1 MLILFK
7 LRIKSLF
14 LTFLSIGLTNIVL
27 PVKAAEKINFVYSP
41 LKFSLSVE
49 SLETFVET
57 GEITGNLKDYQPFI
71 QEKQFEQL
79 RNFLGKSYNLKQVN
93 LYKISRTSLAQDL
106 LKQLGKVI
114 STHSQ
119 YNGFYA
125 IRGAVLTAAGKND
138 SWTIIDVLKEFPTSE
153 IHISLEALLQL
164 RDEILF
170 YENYKQALEKA
181 IIIQANQQAETEDN
195 FFNFEQLADL
205 RNKGKYSFEKR
216 TISLKRDKFRQ
227 TQDGF
232 VNDYSFNVDFYLP
245 KNINQPAPVV
255 LISHGFGSVRQN
267 FTSLGEHLASYGFV
281 VAIPEHIG
289 SNLRYRKE
297 LLKGNLSSALS
308 PVEYLDRP
316 RDISFIIDEL
326 GQIVAEDPEW
336 SKILNLEEIGVIGDS
351 LGGTTALSLAGAP
364 LNIPRLRQECQQE
377 NVIVNS
383 ALILQCQ
390 ASNLPPTEYN
400 LKDSRVKAVI
410 SAHPLSSAIF
420 GPENMAK
427 IDIPI
432 LMSAGNN
439 DLVTPVVT
447 EQIHPFM
454 WLKNEQKHLLFY
466 QPGTHFSSSQPAAEF
481 TADYMP
487 EFIIGKN
494 RNITSRYFQGIAV
507 AFMAVYLRE
516 NKDYLP
522 YLSASYGNFI
532 SQTDEQL
539 NVNQIQK
546 LAQDNIIT
554 AYGNKNLPI
563 QINPDSVI
571 AKTTPQKEISIV
583 EEIKQTGI
591 LKLAY
596 PRNTEPFGY
605 LEKDGD
611 WVGFCDF
618 YGQNL
623 ANFLEKKLALATKL
637 KIVILPSN
645 LNNRFD
651 LVANGQ
657 AYLECG
663 PNTIVENNN
672 QINFSLPFFVT
683 GTYFLIPKTAVNDFN
698 PNLSLAKSKI
708 GVLKDTSTASF
719 FKQKYPEAQPV
730 YFEGLQATEEAI
742 AALKNQEISAIIDD
756 GILLESDLNNDEY
769 LANNYQIVP
778 RFPLFCNFYGLLL
791 PKYDPQWNDLINNSI
806 DQNFSVDKYFPPETH
821 TKLLEYVNYCLNY
834 D

>member
-1 MLILFK
+1 MMFSLG
-7 LRIKSLF
+7 IKSLF
-14 LTFLSIGLTNIVL
+14 LTCISIGLTNIAL
-27 PVKAAEKINFVYSP
+27 PIKAAEKINFVYSP
-41 LKFSLSVE
+41 LEFSLSVE

-57 GEITGNLKDYQPFI
+57 GEITGNLKDYQAFI
-71 QEKQFEQL
+71 DENQSEQL
-79 RNFLGKSYNLKQVN
+79 RSFLGKSYDLNQVS
-93 LYKISRTSLAQDL
+93 LYKISRTSLAKDL
-106 LKQLGKVI
+106 LKQLGKVV

-119 YNGFYA
+119 RNGFYA

-138 SWTIIDVLKEFPTSE
+138 SWTMIDVLKEFPTSE
-153 IHISLEALLQL
+153 IYVSLEALLQL

-181 IIIQANQQAETEDN
+181 IAFQANQQAESEN
-195 FFNFEQLADL
+195 SLNLEQLADL
-205 RNKGKYSFEKR
+205 RNKGQYTFEKK
-216 TISLKRDKFRQ
+216 TIPLERRELRK

-232 VNDYSFNVDFYLP
+232 VNEYSFDVDFYIPNNL
-245 KNINQPAPVV
+245 NQPAPVV

-267 FTSLGEHLASYGFV
+267 FTSVAKHFASYGFV
-281 VAIPEHIG
+281 VAVPEHIG
-289 SNLRYRKE
+289 SNLRYREE
-297 LLKGNLSSALS
+297 LLNGNLSSALS
-308 PVEYLDRP
+308 PVEYIDRP

-326 GQIVAEDPEW
+326 EDLVAKNPEW
-336 SKILNLEEIGVIGDS
+336 SNVVNLEQIGVIGDS

-400 LKDSRVKAVI
+400 LKDSRIKAVI

-420 GPENMAK
+420 GPESMAK

-439 DLVTPVVT
+439 DIVTPMVT

-454 WLKNEQKHLLFY
+454 WLKNESKHLLFY
-466 QPGTHFSSSQPAAEF
+466 QPGTHFSSSQPTAEF
-481 TADYMP
+481 TAQGIP
-487 EFIIGKN
+487 KFIIGKN
-494 RNITSRYFQGIAV
+494 REINSRYFQGIAV
-507 AFMAVYLRE
+507 AFMEVYLRE
-516 NKDYLP
+516 NNDYLP

-532 SQTDEQL
+532 SQKDGQL

-546 LAQDNIIT
+546 LDKENIIT
-554 AYGNKNLPI
+554 AYGNKKLPI
-563 QINPDSVI
+563 QITPDSVM

-591 LKLAY
+591 LRLAY
-596 PRNTEPFGY
+596 PRNQEPFGY
-605 LEKDGD
+605 VEEDGD
-611 WVGFCDF
+611 WAGFCSF

-623 ANFLEKKLALATKL
+623 ANYLEKKLDLATQL
-637 KIVILPSN
+637 KIVVLPSN

-657 AYLECG
+657 VHLECG
-663 PNTIVENNN
+663 ANTIVEDNN
-672 QINFSLPFFVT
+672 QVNFSWPFFVT
-683 GTYFLIPKTAVNDFN
+683 GTYFLIPQTAVNDFN

-708 GVLKDTSTASF
+708 GVLKNTSTASF
-719 FKQKYPEAQPV
+719 LKQKYPEAQPV
-730 YFEGLQATEEAI
+730 YFEGLQATEDAI

-756 GILLESDLNNDEY
+756 GILLESKLNNDGS

-778 RFPLFCNFYGLLL
+778 QFPLVCDFYSLLL
-791 PKYDPQWNDLINNSI
+791 PKDDPQWNDLINKFIEQDFSI
-806 DQNFSVDKYFPPETH
+806 DKYFPPETY
-821 TKLLEYVNYCLNY
+821 TKLPKYVNYCLNY
-834 D
+834 